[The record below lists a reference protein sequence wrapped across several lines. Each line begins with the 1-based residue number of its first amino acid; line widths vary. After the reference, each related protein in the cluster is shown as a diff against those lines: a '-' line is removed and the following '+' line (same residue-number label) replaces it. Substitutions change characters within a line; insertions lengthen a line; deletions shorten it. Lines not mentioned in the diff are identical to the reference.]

1 MDIELYRTFLAICD
15 SKSFTLAAQ
24 QVNRTQSA
32 VSQQVKRLEAM
43 LGHPLFERSATH
55 VDVTQFGKALIPQ
68 ARSIV
73 ETHTDILQTFRRANF
88 AGNIVI
94 GVADAYVNR
103 ILKDVLTEFA
113 RVFPEAAI
121 NIVIDDSFGLSRRI
135 ADGSVDIAFITE
147 GNAPARGPVVFTDR
161 VVVVGP
167 EAAEL
172 WKDDPLPLVVWDVRN
187 EDEAPLLK
195 ILGEQKRGYRN
206 AVVCRSVQ
214 AQHVAITAGLG
225 VGVLVEGSMVP
236 GERAYL
242 EPDGFPVLKHIN
254 IRLDRTYANR
264 SRTIERLID
273 HYVDFFRTGGT

>member
-32 VSQQVKRLEAM
+32 VSQQVKRLEDM

-55 VDVTQFGKALIPQ
+55 VDVTPFGKALINH
-68 ARSIV
+68 ARIIV
-73 ETHTDILQTFRRANF
+73 ETQASILETFKRAQF
-88 AGNIVI
+88 AGTIIV

-113 RVFPEAAI
+113 RLFPDAVI
-121 NIVIDDSFGLSRRI
+121 SIVIDDSLGLSRRL
-135 ADGSVDIAFITE
+135 ADGSIDMAFITE
-147 GNAPARGPVVFTDR
+147 GNAPTRGPIAFTDR

-167 EAAEL
+167 EKGEL
-172 WKDDPLPLVVWDVRN
+172 WKADPIPLIVWDVRN
-187 EDEAPLLK
+187 EDEAPLIKYLND
-195 ILGEQKRGYRN
+195 QKRGFRT

-214 AQHVAITAGLG
+214 AQHMAITAGLG

-242 EPDGFPVLKHIN
+242 EAEGFPVLKHLN
-254 IRLDRTYANR
+254 IRLDRSYANR
-264 SRTIERLID
+264 SRTIQQLID
-273 HYVDFFRTGGT
+273 HYVDFFRTR